1 MKGKYEASIR
11 VDDKYQHMEIFC
23 TFETAINRT
32 KSMARQLGW
41 KRSAAI
47 VITLNGKSVWG
58 AVAHGCGANL
68 RETYNA
74 VQGVD
79 KGTIEHL
86 ALYVGGERVET
97 APRGAHL
104 VLGCYRGCGLYALDG
119 KFYIAG
125 L

>member
-1 MKGKYEASIR
+1 MAISCDGEWHSMEVCDTFENVVRRAKETARSYGWQHGASIA
-11 VDDKYQHMEIFC
+11 V
-23 TFETAINRT
+23 
-32 KSMARQLGW
+32 S
-41 KRSAAI
+41 
-47 VITLNGKSVWG
+47 LNGRNVWG
-58 AVAHGCGANL
+58 AGAYGRGASF
-68 RETYNA
+68 RESYNA
-74 VQGVD
+74 VQGVER
-79 KGTIEHL
+79 GTIEHL